1 MYRSGK
7 SGKNNSIIL
16 RMNNQLTDNDFWKH
30 FWESKKNLIFK
41 VKPDYTFSTII
52 GNLIKKRNIKS
63 VIELGGFPGY
73 YSVFLKKYFGLD
85 ATLFDYYI
93 HPKIIQKLLD
103 YNDMHLSDI
112 HIIEA
117 DLFTYQPKQK
127 YDMVCSFGLIE
138 HFSDTKE
145 IIAKHLSF
153 LSDGGTLFITLPNF
167 RGINGWVQKTFDQY
181 NYDKHFI
188 QCMDLQYLSA
198 TAKELGLKNVEVFYY
213 GGFSVWLENKDEQ
226 TIRAKA
232 VLKIIWF
239 VGKIVSKIF
248 RTENRLMSPYIIL
261 KGLEGKP

>member
-1 MYRSGK
+1 M
-7 SGKNNSIIL
+7 NS
-16 RMNNQLTDNDFWKH
+16 QLTDNDFWKH

-41 VKPDYTFSTII
+41 VKPDYTFSAIM
-52 GNLIKKRNIKS
+52 GSLIKKRNIKS

-73 YSVFLKKYFGLD
+73 YSVFLKKYFDLD

-93 HPKIIQKLLD
+93 HPKIIKKLLD
-103 YNDMHLSDI
+103 HNDMSLSEI

-117 DLFTYQPKQK
+117 DLFTYQPQQK

-153 LSDGGTLFITLPNF
+153 LSDSGTLFITLPNF

-213 GGFSVWLENKDEQ
+213 GGFSVWLENKEEQ
-226 TIRAKA
+226 TIRTKA
-232 VLKIIWF
+232 VLKTIWF
-239 VGKIVSKIF
+239 VGKVVSKIF
-248 RTENRLMSPYIIL
+248 RTENRFMSPYIVL
-261 KGLEGKP
+261 KGQEGKP